1 MSHGVRVRVPSSA
14 PAVGSRPTD
23 VGVADSQ
30 QRMKMAAENGWNKC
44 YFAAVVIFAWN
55 VLPNRHGR

>member
-14 PAVGSRPTD
+14 PAVGSRPAD

-30 QRMKMAAENGWNKC
+30 QRMKMAAENSRSKC
-44 YFAAVVIFAWN
+44 YFTAAVIFARDVLRN
-55 VLPNRHGR
+55 VHD